1 MINEFNLYFFRLML
15 SFHANSKKW
24 KVAREVIM
32 AVIMAVIMVKF
43 NNSHY
48 INYQL

>member
-32 AVIMAVIMVKF
+32 AVIMVKF